1 MTILCPITCLNRINK
16 LADSN
21 RRVHSKLVFT
31 AGSFSLLATAPIW
44 LLLDG
49 IWGLR

>member
-21 RRVHSKLVFT
+21 RWAQGQPVYSTGSFQL
-31 AGSFSLLATAPIW
+31 AGSCADSAFA
-44 LLLDG
+44 
-49 IWGLR
+49 